1 MSIPTAL
8 SNSLKHIK
16 GFNPEAFEAVH
27 ASGEQVT
34 SIRLNPYK
42 KKITPKEYIDIQ
54 PMDVLQYLPSA
65 SPVEWCNTGYYL
77 SERPSFTFDP
87 LFHAGCY
94 YVQEASSMF
103 LEEVVRTALPDHSVM
118 PYRVLDLC
126 AAPGGKSTH
135 LSTLFPEGLIVAN
148 EVIKTRSGILTE
160 NAIKWGNDNIVV
172 TSNDAE
178 HFKRLQGYFDMIVV
192 DAPCSGSGM
201 FRKDPEAI
209 AEWSLQ
215 NVDHCSKR
223 QKRILEDVWTALKE
237 DGILVYCTCSY
248 SKEED
253 EDILEW
259 VGEKKEVESVQI
271 NTEKYPGIVEVQIDK
286 KSLWGYRFYPDK
298 IKGEGFFIACVRKK
312 SPEPEMLPSPK
323 KMAAVSVSEKLVVA
337 GMLDNTEHLNYI
349 YEDDGISVIKKAW
362 ENDIAVLFSV
372 LYVKK
377 AGIHVGKV
385 IRNELIPVHDL
396 SMSGMLLPGI
406 PHVSVDRGTAIQYL
420 RKSDIQLPGSKKG
433 WCLVCYNDVVLG
445 WIKALPNRVNNYYP
459 ASFRILK
466 A

>member
-8 SNSLKHIK
+8 SDSLKYVK
-16 GFNPEAFEAVH
+16 GFNKETFEAVH

-34 SIRLNPYK
+34 SIRLNPFK
-42 KKITPKEYIDIQ
+42 NRVTAQGFIDIQ
-54 PMDVLQYLPSA
+54 AQDVLQHLPA
-65 SPVEWCNTGYYL
+65 ATPVEWCNTGYYL

-103 LEEVVRTALPDHSVM
+103 LEQVVNTCLPDHSVM

-135 LSTLFPEGLIVAN
+135 LSTLFPEGLVVAN
-148 EVIKTRSGILTE
+148 EVIKTRSGILVE
-160 NAIKWGNDNIVV
+160 NVIKWGNDNIVV
-172 TSNDAE
+172 TNNDAE
-178 HFKRLQGYFDMIVV
+178 HFKRLQGYFDIILV

-209 AEWSLQ
+209 TEWSLQ

-223 QKRILEDVWTALKE
+223 QKRILEDVWPALKE

-248 SKEED
+248 SIEED
-253 EDILEW
+253 EDILDWLNDKSEI
-259 VGEKKEVESVQI
+259 ESIRIPV
-271 NTEKYPGIVEVQIDK
+271 EKYQGIVEVNSGEG
-286 KSLWGYRFYPDK
+286 SLWGYRFYPDQ
-298 IKGEGFFIACVRKK
+298 IKGEGFFITCLQKK
-312 SPEPEMLPSPK
+312 STELENIPSPK
-323 KMAAVSVSEKLVVA
+323 KMAHVSVQEKSVIA
-337 GMLDNTEHLNYI
+337 NILNDAAEFSYI
-349 YEDDGISVIKKAW
+349 YANDGINIIRKGW
-362 ENDIAVLFSV
+362 ENDIGILFSA

-377 AGIHVGKV
+377 AGTHAGKV

-396 SMSGMLLPGI
+396 SMSTIISPAV
-406 PHVSVDRGTAIQYL
+406 PHIELDKETAIQYL
-420 RKSDIQLPGSKKG
+420 RRSDIQLAESKKG
-433 WCLVCYNDVVLG
+433 WSLVCYNDVVLG
-445 WIKALPNRVNNYYP
+445 WVKALPNRVNNYYP